1 MKKLIALL
9 MVCGFAMSFIACGGG
24 SQSEADSETETP
36 AMEPAPSEPAP
47 AEADT
52 TAVPDSTTVQ

>member
-9 MVCGFAMSFIACGGG
+9 MVCGFAMSFLACGGG
-24 SQSEADSETETP
+24 SQSEADSEDTVATESP
-36 AMEPAPSEPAP
+36 AMEPAP

-52 TAVPDSTTVQ
+52 TSQDTTGVQ

>member
-24 SQSEADSETETP
+24 SQSEADSEDSVATESP
-36 AMEPAPSEPAP
+36 ALEPAP
-47 AEADT
+47 APEADT
-52 TAVPDSTTVQ
+52 TNADTTGVQ

>member
-24 SQSEADSETETP
+24 SQSEAESEDTVATESP
-36 AMEPAPSEPAP
+36 AMEPAP
-47 AEADT
+47 ADT
-52 TAVPDSTTVQ
+52 AATEQDTTGVQ

>member
-24 SQSEADSETETP
+24 AQKEAETEEATEAP
-36 AMEPAPSEPAP
+36 AMEPAP

-52 TAVPDSTTVQ
+52 TTQDTTGVQ

>member
-9 MVCGFAMSFIACGGG
+9 MVCGFAMSFVACGGG
-24 SQSEADSETETP
+24 TEKEAETEDATE
-36 AMEPAPSEPAP
+36 APAPEEPAP

-52 TAVPDSTTVQ
+52 TQQDTTEVQ

>member
-24 SQSEADSETETP
+24 AQKEEAETEEATETP
-36 AMEPAPSEPAP
+36 AMDPAP

-52 TAVPDSTTVQ
+52 TSQDTTGVQ